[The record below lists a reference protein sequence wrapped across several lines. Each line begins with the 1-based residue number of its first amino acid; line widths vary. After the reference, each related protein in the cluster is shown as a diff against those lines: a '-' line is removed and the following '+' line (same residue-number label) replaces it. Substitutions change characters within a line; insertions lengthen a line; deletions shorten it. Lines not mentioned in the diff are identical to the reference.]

1 MKNFKGRTAFVTGG
15 ASGLGLGIAK
25 AFAKAG
31 MNIVIADFRQEA
43 IDAALPIFKEN
54 GWPAHGIRL
63 DVTDREAYVKAAD
76 EAEAVFGNIHI
87 LVNNAG
93 IGLMEGKIWE
103 ASYDD
108 IDFALEIN
116 YKSVLNGIKTILP
129 RILKHGEE
137 GWVVSTASKNGLI
150 PLGGMVLYNATK
162 RAVMATMETVAID
175 LKGTNVGASVFCPGP
190 FHTNLNTTTDQIR
203 VKHLGQ
209 PFNKKGPTPDPD
221 APKFDRSKID
231 MSNMERDP
239 DEAGERV
246 LRGIMRGD
254 LFILTHAEW
263 KKGWMEHADAVTR
276 AIPDEVPNED
286 FMLVFS
292 RNVGNPIYNKQQQ
305 VPAYHM
311 GDVFKELEE

>member
-1 MKNFKGRTAFVTGG
+1 MKDFKGKTAFITGG

-25 AFAKAG
+25 AFARAG

-43 IDAALPIFKEN
+43 IDGALPLFREN
-54 GWPAHGIRL
+54 GWPAHGILL
-63 DVTDREAYVKAAD
+63 DVMDREAFVRAAD
-76 EAEAVFGNIHI
+76 EAEAVFGKIHV

-93 IGLMEGKIWE
+93 IGLMEGPIWE
-103 ASYDD
+103 ASYEDM
-108 IDFALEIN
+108 DFALEIN

-129 RILKHGEE
+129 RILRHGEE

-162 RAVMATMETVAID
+162 RAVMATMETLAID
-175 LKGTNVGASVFCPGP
+175 LQGTNVGASVFCPGP
-190 FHTNLNTTTDQIR
+190 FRTNLNTTTNEIR

-209 PFNKKGPTPDPD
+209 PFNRKGPTPDPN
-221 APKFDRSKID
+221 APKIDLSQVD
-231 MSNMERDP
+231 MSKMERDP

-246 LRGIMRGD
+246 LRGILRGD

-263 KKGWMEHADAVTR
+263 KKGWQEHADAVTR
-276 AIPDEVPNED
+276 AIPEETPDEV
-286 FMLVFS
+286 FMQVFS
-292 RNVGNPIYNKQQQ
+292 RNVGNAIYNRQES

-311 GDVFKELEE
+311 GDVFRELE